1 MTYEQV
7 EEELKLIKQI
17 KRIAPKIKRNKDVRF
32 QNNREVRAWRL
43 NIRRNLDKIANQKI
57 RLNKDLVEELRYE
70 IKGVNNWLE
79 HNSIFNFKTNLTTL
93 KEQVISQDDIFFEL
107 WDKLKPLTELSK
119 QLPPQAQEML
129 DGDIANLEDD
139 VETAYQN
146 LVKWQSSIVRQNNV
160 KALSEAKD
168 TLHETQNAIEKQMGF
183 NALRITTFP
192 TRSKVALI
200 LDEGLLEKYAL
211 TLVGQNIDELE
222 TQVTDFVFKE
232 LASLSELNTLTIKS
246 TLNKLLN
253 KQLDKQK
260 SELFYADWQGYTY
273 KAQID
278 CRLHFNKLNKLLY
291 EDYEEIP
298 AEISSEL
305 ESYQKGSYDNTIAH
319 VNRINEIA
327 EKYGTLSLEVNTNKN
342 VDNLSELTSLL
353 KQLSSF
359 AQALFRED
367 ANSKHGI
374 KVVKQLIETSSYFGN
389 KTNYQAKTFN
399 QAYDAFILA
408 CDDLENWINSNWY
421 QAGGVPNNHKKSF
434 PGDVETYKKP
444 GPKHVFKG

>member
-17 KRIAPKIKRNKDVRF
+17 KRIASEIKRNKDIRF

-43 NIRRNLDKIANQKI
+43 NIKRNLDKMANQKI

-119 QLPPQAQEML
+119 QLPRQAQEML

-139 VETAYQN
+139 VETAYQD

-160 KALSEAKD
+160 KALSEVKD
-168 TLHETQNAIEKQMGF
+168 TLHEIQNDIEKQMGF

-192 TRSKVALI
+192 TKSKVALI

-222 TQVTDFVFKE
+222 TRVTNFVFKE
-232 LASLSELNTLTIKS
+232 LVSLSELNMLTIKS
-246 TLNKLLN
+246 ALNKLLN
-253 KQLDKQK
+253 NQLDKQK

-273 KAQID
+273 KAQVD

-298 AEISSEL
+298 AKISAEL
-305 ESYQKGSYDNTIAH
+305 ESYQKGSYDNTIEH

-327 EKYGTLSLEVNTNKN
+327 EKYGTLSLEIENNKS
-342 VDNLSELTSLL
+342 VDSLSELTSLL
-353 KQLSSF
+353 KQLSAF

-374 KVVKQLIETSSYFGN
+374 KVVKQLIETSTYFGS